1 MSGATIL
8 VRSSSVISLP
18 ASSVARAS
26 RSGAGVTATSDD
38 AIGGLTVEEVTV
50 AHFAARQPASPRNLA
65 HDVYLYCDTR
75 DANLGRITST
85 VPAGD
90 ENDSRVTVTTTLG
103 RFVLHS
109 DGKIERG
116 KLLKESLHGCY
127 TSRRASE

>member
-1 MSGATIL
+1 ML
-8 VRSSSVISLP
+8 PLHKPPPVIRP
-18 ASSVARAS
+18 
-26 RSGAGVTATSDD
+26 T
-38 AIGGLTVEEVTV
+38 
-50 AHFAARQPASPRNLA
+50 HFAARQPASPRNLA
-65 HDVYLYCDTR
+65 NDVYLYCDTR

-90 ENDSRVTVTTTLG
+90 ENDLRVTVTTTLG

>member
-1 MSGATIL
+1 ML
-8 VRSSSVISLP
+8 PVRNPPPIVRPTHL
-18 ASSVARAS
+18 AR
-26 RSGAGVTATSDD
+26 
-38 AIGGLTVEEVTV
+38 
-50 AHFAARQPASPRNLA
+50 HQPASPRNFETN
-65 HDVYLYCDTR
+65 VYLHCDTR
-75 DANLGRITST
+75 DTSLGRITST

-90 ENDSRVTVTTTLG
+90 ENDSRVVVTTTLG

>member
-1 MSGATIL
+1 MAGLFAITFIAQTVGHDSPSETRL
-8 VRSSSVISLP
+8 VPIRP
-18 ASSVARAS
+18 
-26 RSGAGVTATSDD
+26 T
-38 AIGGLTVEEVTV
+38 
-50 AHFAARQPASPRNLA
+50 HFSARQPASPRNLA
-65 HDVYLYCDTR
+65 HDVHLYCDTR
-75 DANLGRITST
+75 GANLGRITST

>member
-1 MSGATIL
+1 MLEATFDAAYAGL
-8 VRSSSVISLP
+8 PLPVRVTPLKMLPLREPPPVIRP
-18 ASSVARAS
+18 
-26 RSGAGVTATSDD
+26 T
-38 AIGGLTVEEVTV
+38 
-50 AHFAARQPASPRNLA
+50 HFAARQPASPRNLA

-127 TSRRASE
+127 TSRRASQ